1 MTATATIPAHVPAD
15 RIVDFDIFFPAG
27 AERDYHAAWAALAA
41 PDRPSLVWTAHHGGH
56 WIATRGTEI
65 WSLWGDARHLSSEV
79 LGVVPG
85 LAEAMRFIPL
95 QQDPPEH
102 GPFRAAVMRGFGSK
116 FMVAMEPQVVA
127 NARELIAEVR
137 PDGGCEFVEQIGE
150 VLPIN
155 IFLTLIGVPTSDRP
169 MLRELG
175 RQLTRPDGTMTVEA
189 LRDAAD
195 AYLHPYVEARHADP
209 SGPDL
214 FSRILSVP
222 IGGRP
227 WTFDEA
233 RRMCRNLLF
242 GGLDTVAAAMGFAVL
257 HLARNPGDQARLRA
271 DPALLPS
278 AVDEFLRRYASV
290 SVTRS
295 VVEEIAIDGVTL
307 KVGDNVY
314 LPSTLHNLDPERI
327 EAPLEVRLDRGLNPV
342 RHATMGNGPHRCVGA
357 GLARMELIAFLREW
371 LDGVPPF
378 RCDPE
383 RPPAMR
389 GGNVG
394 SCTSLHLLWER

>member
-137 PDGGCEFVEQIGE
+137 PDGGCEFVEQIG
-150 VLPIN
+150 
-155 IFLTLIGVPTSDRP
+155 
-169 MLRELG
+169 
-175 RQLTRPDGTMTVEA
+175 
-189 LRDAAD
+189 
-195 AYLHPYVEARHADP
+195 
-209 SGPDL
+209 
-214 FSRILSVP
+214 
-222 IGGRP
+222 
-227 WTFDEA
+227 
-233 RRMCRNLLF
+233 
-242 GGLDTVAAAMGFAVL
+242 
-257 HLARNPGDQARLRA
+257 
-271 DPALLPS
+271 
-278 AVDEFLRRYASV
+278 
-290 SVTRS
+290 
-295 VVEEIAIDGVTL
+295 
-307 KVGDNVY
+307 
-314 LPSTLHNLDPERI
+314 
-327 EAPLEVRLDRGLNPV
+327 
-342 RHATMGNGPHRCVGA
+342 
-357 GLARMELIAFLREW
+357 
-371 LDGVPPF
+371 
-378 RCDPE
+378 
-383 RPPAMR
+383 
-389 GGNVG
+389 
-394 SCTSLHLLWER
+394 